1 MRKWWSGISS
11 SWYYSLCLLW
21 VLIIAYQWIQ
31 YADSIWYTETTML
44 VLGTML
50 AVAITDIILPVSAW
64 YRLLV
69 KLVAVIAV
77 VYYSMHVYGIFTWE
91 GSSGLADNLEE
102 FIGALR
108 SYIWFI
114 VAAWVLLEVSAR
126 IGTSRRAI
134 IMFVGTNIVAL
145 AILDSFTAT
154 PLWQEV
160 AWVVFAGM
168 GWLVSNH
175 FRYFQERFPKGWRHL
190 RRYPLKIMFN
200 VAVIFSIILLAGVN
214 MPEVQP
220 TLKDPYTA
228 WKNWRG
234 ESVITVNGSNPLD
247 GQGASSGYSREDSN
261 LGGGFNFDYT
271 PVMNISTTSRSYWRG
286 ETRLAYSGTG
296 WIDRSSN
303 SWRDLDAVQAGENLS
318 MEEQPTD
325 AETRTV
331 KQQVKMLSDQSTT
344 YPVLFGA
351 YTIARIDSINGG
363 NDTDQLDWRSNS
375 GEIHWSRTRQN
386 RNYPESYSLV
396 SKVPV
401 VPVKELE
408 SKTYNQLY
416 EGRSLEPY
424 LQMPTDFPQ
433 RVKDLAKDVTAS
445 ADTPYRKI
453 ELLQSYLKNN
463 YTYTNNPDLSRKKS
477 SDFVDSFLFEVKEGY
492 CDYYSTALVMMARSL
507 DIPARWVKGYAP
519 GQASGYVTSDY
530 FPNGATEYTVTNA
543 DAHSWA
549 EIYFAGYGWI
559 PVEATPGFD
568 MPLLTETVQTPAQEE
583 QTPQAQEPEQTPEED
598 AADTPVQANDA
609 TVPAAVV
616 WTASL
621 LVAAWFGFLA
631 FRYRR
636 QLKAAYIK
644 MRYGEPQ
651 TPQQQILAEA
661 KRWLS
666 WMKRHGMDRE
676 PHETLRES
684 VSRWSEMK
692 PEMAPLLDSLLQLFE
707 RAKYSPDIVGEAEY
721 EQMKQ
726 YVHDLRKIW
735 RNHTAK

>member
-1 MRKWWSGISS
+1 MKKWWSGIRS

-31 YADSIWYTETTML
+31 YADGIWYQETTL
-44 VLGTML
+44 FVLGTML
-50 AVAITDIILPVSAW
+50 AVAIVDIILPFNAW
-64 YRLLV
+64 YRLLI

-77 VYYSMHVYGIFTWE
+77 VYYAMHTNNLFTWSMSDSLSDNME
-91 GSSGLADNLEE
+91 G
-102 FIGALR
+102 FIATLR
-108 SYIWFI
+108 TYIWFI
-114 VAAWVLLEVSAR
+114 VAAWMLLEVSAR

-134 IMFVGTNIVAL
+134 IMFVGTNIVSL
-145 AILDSFTAT
+145 AILDSFTKTA
-154 PLWQEV
+154 LWQEV

-175 FRYFQERFPKGWRHL
+175 FRYFQERFPRGWKHL

-200 VAVIFSIILLAGVN
+200 IAVIFSIILLAGIN

-234 ESVITVNGSNPLD
+234 ESVITVNGSNTME

-271 PVMNISTTSRSYWRG
+271 PVMSISTTSRSYWRG
-286 ETRLAYSGTG
+286 ETRLAYSGKG

-303 SWRDLDAVQAGENLS
+303 SWRDLESIQADEPLA
-318 MEEQPTD
+318 MDEEPTTT
-325 AETRTV
+325 ETRQV
-331 KQQVKMLSDQSTT
+331 KQQVKMLSDKEVN

-351 YTIARIDSINGG
+351 YTISKIESVNGK
-363 NDTDQLDWRSNS
+363 NDTDQLDWRSNT
-375 GEIHWSRTRQN
+375 GEVHWSQTRQN
-386 RNYPESYSLV
+386 RNYPESYSLI
-396 SKVPV
+396 SQVPV
-401 VPVKELE
+401 VPVAQLE
-408 SKTYNQLY
+408 KKTYNELY
-416 EGRSLEPY
+416 AGKDLEPY
-424 LQMPTDFPQ
+424 LQMPADFPQ
-433 RVKDLAKDVTAS
+433 RVKNLAREVTAS
-445 ADTPYRKI
+445 GTTPYRKI

-477 SDFVDSFLFEVKEGY
+477 NDFVESFLFEIREGY
-492 CDYYSTALVMMARSL
+492 CDYYSTAMVMMARSL

-549 EIYFAGYGWI
+549 EIYFAGYGWVPI
-559 PVEATPGFD
+559 EATPGFD
-568 MPLLTETVQTPAQEE
+568 MPLLTETVQTPAQAEE
-583 QTPQAQEPEQTPEED
+583 TPTPEQEEDTPEQEQ
-598 AADTPVQANDA
+598 AEAPVQATENGA
-609 TVPAAVV
+609 PPAVV

-621 LVAAWFGFLA
+621 LVAAWVGFLA

-636 QLKAAYIK
+636 KLHAAYVR

-651 TPQQQILAEA
+651 TAQQKMMLES

-666 WMKRHGMDRE
+666 WMKRHGMNRE
-676 PHETLRES
+676 AHETLRES
-684 VSRWSEMK
+684 VYRWQEMR
-692 PEMAPLLDSLLQLFE
+692 PELQPALGPLLQLFE
-707 RAKYSPDIVGEAEY
+707 RAKYSPNVVTEEEY
-721 EQMKQ
+721 VTMKQ
-726 YVHDLRKIW
+726 HVQDLRKLW
-735 RNHTAK
+735 RKTAAK